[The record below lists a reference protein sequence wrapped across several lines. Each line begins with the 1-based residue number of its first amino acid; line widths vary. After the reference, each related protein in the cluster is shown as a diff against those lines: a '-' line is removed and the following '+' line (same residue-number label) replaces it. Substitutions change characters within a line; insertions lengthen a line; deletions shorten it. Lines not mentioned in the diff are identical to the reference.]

1 MKKLIIIAL
10 ITGFLAV
17 GACAT
22 TIPPPT
28 TQPQEVVLKI
38 QSATDAKVA
47 IDESINR
54 TMVIPY
60 DGLEFQ
66 SGGIVI
72 GNTLYFPIW
81 SYISGADTLSLW
93 KNIQIAKHQGIKTLH
108 IYINSGGGSGF
119 DGLGISDVIQSAQ
132 KDGIKVIMEANGL
145 IASAAVPIFV
155 MGDHRIASQGTMFMI
170 HQAQLFKFFSSEK
183 QDDLIAQSDMLRLLE
198 DRYKCLVA
206 SRSKLSIDDLTVKMA
221 RTTWFT
227 ATQAKEWGLVDEIK

>member
-1 MKKLIIIAL
+1 MLL
-10 ITGFLAV
+10 

-22 TIPPPT
+22 TVPPPT
-28 TQPQEVVLKI
+28 IQPQEVVLKI

-47 IDESINR
+47 IDESISR
-54 TMVIPY
+54 TMVVPY

-66 SGGIVI
+66 AGGIAI

-93 KNIQIAKHQGIKTLH
+93 KNIQIAKNQGIKTLH

-119 DGLGISDVIQSAQ
+119 DGLGISDVIQAAQ
-132 KDGIKVIMEANGL
+132 KDGMRVIMEANGL
-145 IASAAVPIFV
+145 IASAAVPIFSV
-155 MGDHRIASQGTMFMI
+155 GDYRIASRGTMFMI

-198 DRYKCLVA
+198 DRYKCLIA
-206 SRSKLSIDDLTVKMA
+206 SRSKLSVEELTIKMA

-227 ATQAKEWGLVDEIK
+227 AEQAKEWGLVDEIK